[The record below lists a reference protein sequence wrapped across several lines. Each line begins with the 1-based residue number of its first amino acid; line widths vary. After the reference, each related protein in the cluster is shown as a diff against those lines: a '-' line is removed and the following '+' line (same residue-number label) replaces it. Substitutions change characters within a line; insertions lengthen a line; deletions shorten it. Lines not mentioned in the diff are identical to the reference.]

1 MMRKWVCGALAAM
14 VPAGLFAFED
24 ELFRYLPPNPTVA
37 AYASLDAVRGTWIEN
52 KALQLNRALAKRNGG
67 ICDFSPYTAQ
77 FHTGALALYGYVSA
91 REQIYLIRTDVKP
104 ELFYSLLEGVTAY
117 PLEHFEDE
125 EQPGVVFPPEA
136 VNRKFRDKLE
146 VCSFY
151 PEPGIVFFGDTGW
164 VCKLEKRTGDGA
176 AKAFPEFDEV
186 PAKAFA
192 MLLAYPQ
199 KIPLVAP
206 FVGGAD
212 YALFYVVAS
221 DGKDGGLVIH
231 GKIVCSDVKAPG
243 RPDRPAAEV
252 AQRLAAN
259 LPALA
264 PMLALLMP
272 EDGTLAFEA
281 AAGMKAKAEGNTVV
295 VTWPVGR
302 KLAERIFD
310 YYAEHLR

>member
-1 MMRKWVCGALAAM
+1 MIKTWLCGVLAAM

-37 AYASLDAVRGTWIEN
+37 AYASLDAVRGTWIEA
-52 KALQLNRALAKRNGG
+52 KALQLNRTLAQKHGG
-67 ICDFSPYTAQ
+67 VCDFTAYADQ
-77 FHTGALALYGYVSA
+77 FHTGALAFYGYVSA

-104 ELFYSLLEGVTAY
+104 QLFYSLLEGVVAY
-117 PLEHFEDE
+117 PLEHFEDDD
-125 EQPGVVFPPEA
+125 QPGVVFPPEA

-151 PEPGIVFFGDTGW
+151 PEPGVVFFGDTGW
-164 VCKLEKRTGDGA
+164 VYKLEKRTGEGD

-186 PAKAFA
+186 PGKAFA

-212 YALFYVVAS
+212 YALFYVVPAE
-221 DGKDGGLVIH
+221 GKDGGLIIH
-231 GKIVCSDVKAPG
+231 GKIVCSDIKAIG
-243 RPDRPAAEV
+243 RPVRPAAEV
-252 AQRLAAN
+252 AGRLAAN

-281 AAGMKAKAEGNTVV
+281 AAGMTTKAEGNTVEI
-295 VTWPVGR
+295 TWPVSR
-302 KLAERIFD
+302 KLAEKIFD